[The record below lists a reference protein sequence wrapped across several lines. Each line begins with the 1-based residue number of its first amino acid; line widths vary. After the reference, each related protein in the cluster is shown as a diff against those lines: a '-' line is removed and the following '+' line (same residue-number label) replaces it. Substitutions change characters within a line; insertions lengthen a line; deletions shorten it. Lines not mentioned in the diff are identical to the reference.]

1 MSLDLLQLNQNNE
14 NWKDP
19 NYDDE
24 EEEQVKKIISNNEK
38 YYHII

>member
-24 EEEQVKKIISNNEK
+24 EEEQVKKIILNHEISFK
-38 YYHII
+38 IT

>member
-24 EEEQVKKIISNNEK
+24 EEEQVKKIISIHEK